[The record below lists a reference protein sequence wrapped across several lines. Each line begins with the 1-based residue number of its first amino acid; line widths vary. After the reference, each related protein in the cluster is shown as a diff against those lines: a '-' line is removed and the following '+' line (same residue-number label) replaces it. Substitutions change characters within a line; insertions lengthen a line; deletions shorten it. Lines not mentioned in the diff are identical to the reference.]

1 MKYDFAAVEKKWQD
15 IWEEKKPYAAVTG
28 DPRPKFYGLIEF
40 PYPSAAGLHVGHPRP
55 FTAMDI
61 VTRKKRMDGYNV
73 IFPIGYDAF
82 GLPTENFAIKNHI
95 HPSIVTRDNIAN
107 FTRQLKML
115 GYGFDWDRCVNTS
128 DPNYYK
134 WTQWI
139 FLQMFKHGLAY
150 KTTMPINWCT
160 SCKVGLPVDAGHNQV
175 RRPSH

>member
-15 IWEEKKPYAAVTG
+15 KWEETKPYAAITG

-61 VTRKKRMDGYNV
+61 ITRKKRMDGYNV

-95 HPSIVTRDNIAN
+95 HPSIVTK
-107 FTRQLKML
+107 RQHCKLHPPAQDAGLRLRL
-115 GYGFDWDRCVNTS
+115 GPRRQYLRPQV
-128 DPNYYK
+128 
-134 WTQWI
+134 
-139 FLQMFKHGLAY
+139 LQ
-150 KTTMPINWCT
+150 
-160 SCKVGLPVDAGHNQV
+160 VDPVDLPADVQA
-175 RRPSH
+175 RPGLQDHHAHQLVHQLQGRSGK